1 MHSKPATAASLW
13 QWRVFTL
20 MRPLT
25 YILLLV
31 VSALECLAAV
41 PTNSIAVSTN
51 TSHVL
56 GVGDLV
62 EVKVYKEDDLLTKTK
77 IDQDGTVHLPL
88 IHDVRV
94 AGKTIAEARDIIRRL
109 YEKDYLVSADVTVTL
124 LELARTNKVE
134 KPKLKFTV
142 AGEVKKPGIIEIPD
156 GEKVDLVNAIALAG
170 DFTNLANKRKVTV
183 KRREGEAQKV
193 YEIDVQSM
201 LRDAKA
207 KPFEVKPGDFIEVR
221 QTIF

>member
-1 MHSKPATAASLW
+1 M
-13 QWRVFTL
+13 
-20 MRPLT
+20 MRHLLV
-25 YILLLV
+25 LLLMV
-31 VSALECLAAV
+31 LVLDCFAAA
-41 PTNSIAVSTN
+41 PTNSIAPGTN
-51 TSHVL
+51 TSLVL

-77 IDQDGTVHLPL
+77 IDQDGTIYLPL
-88 IHDVRV
+88 IHAVPV
-94 AGKTIAEARDIIRRL
+94 AGKTIAEAREVVRRL

-124 LELARTNKVE
+124 IELARTNKVE

-142 AGEVKKPGIIEIPD
+142 AGEVRRPGIIEIPE
-156 GEKVDLVNAIALAG
+156 GEKLDLVNAIALAG
-170 DFTNLANKRKVTV
+170 DFTPVANKRKVSV
-183 KRREGEAQKV
+183 KRREGEVAKT

-221 QTIF
+221 QTLF